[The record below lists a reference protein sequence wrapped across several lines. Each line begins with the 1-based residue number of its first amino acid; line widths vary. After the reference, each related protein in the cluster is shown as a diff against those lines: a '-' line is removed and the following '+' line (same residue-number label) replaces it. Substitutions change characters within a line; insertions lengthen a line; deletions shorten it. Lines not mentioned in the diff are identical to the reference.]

1 MIANFF
7 QSLDR
12 NGVEYLLI
20 SGQATVLYGAA
31 TFSEDIDLWINPT
44 EKNRDRFLS
53 ALRDCQARYYKL
65 TPPLTIENLQHG
77 HGFHFILPGG
87 EAAEIYLDVMG
98 NPPRVDSFTDS
109 LATTRLMET
118 EWGAIRTIGIKPLV
132 ELKKTQRLE
141 DYPIISKLALAW
153 FDQPECAKTTADFLW
168 ALQNIFTL
176 PELAIIFT
184 EHPAA
189 VDIALEKFNHEVGE
203 FGRQLQ
209 VGDVSESVEHR
220 VGKLFQTQI
229 SEMQLADRQY
239 WRDIIRELKE
249 LRAADKLMAEGEN
262 VTVFFGQAK

>member
-44 EKNRDRFLS
+44 EKNRDRFLL
-53 ALRDCQARYYKL
+53 ALRDCRARYYKL
-65 TPPLTIENLQHG
+65 TPPLTVENLQRG

-87 EAAEIYLDVMG
+87 DNDEIFLDVMG
-98 NPPRVDSFTDS
+98 NPPRAGSFADALET
-109 LATTRLMET
+109 ARWMET
-118 EWGAIRTIGIKPLV
+118 EWGKIHIIGIKSLV

-153 FDQPECAKTTADFLW
+153 FDQPECKKTADDFFW

-176 PELAIIFT
+176 PELTIFFND
-184 EHPAA
+184 HPAA
-189 VDIALEKFNHEVGE
+189 VDIAVEKLNPEVGE
-203 FGRQLQ
+203 FGRQLL
-209 VGDVSESVEHR
+209 GGEAGEAIERR
-220 VGKLFQTQI
+220 VGEFFQSQI
-229 SEMQLADRQY
+229 SKMQLADRQY
-239 WRDIIRELKE
+239 WREIIRELKE
-249 LRAADKLMAEGEN
+249 LRAADKLMVEGEN
-262 VTVFFGQAK
+262 VSVFSMQTK

>member
-12 NGVEYLLI
+12 NGVEHLLI

-44 EKNRDRFLS
+44 KENRDRFVV
-53 ALRDCQARYYKL
+53 ALREGQASYYKL
-65 TPPLTIENLQHG
+65 TPPLTVEHLQQG

-87 EAAEIYLDVMG
+87 DAGEIFLDVMG
-98 NPPRVDSFTDS
+98 NPPRAGTFAGSF
-109 LATTRLMET
+109 ATSRKMET
-118 EWGAIRTIGIKPLV
+118 EWGVIRTIGIKPLV

-153 FDQPECAKTTADFLW
+153 FDQPECAGTAADFIW

-176 PELAIIFT
+176 PELALFFT

-189 VDIALEKFNHEVGE
+189 IDAATEHSDREIGE
-203 FGRQLQ
+203 FGRQLLA
-209 VGDVSESVEHR
+209 GGEASESVEQH
-220 VGKLFQTQI
+220 VGEFFQARIIGLQR
-229 SEMQLADRQY
+229 ADRQH
-239 WRDIIRELKE
+239 WREIIHRLKG
-249 LRAADKLMAEGEN
+249 LHGAGQLMPEGE
-262 VTVFFGQAK
+262 KC